1 MGEAWRDLVDRRTD
15 GAAARIEEELPAGG
29 ALLDLVRAMADKPI
43 AIGQLGQTLDGRIA
57 TVSGHSHYVNGE
69 GALDHLHRLRALVD
83 AVVIGA
89 ATLAMDDPSL
99 TTRRVSGPNPVRVV
113 LDPSGRA
120 LADRKLFTDGRAP
133 TLVVGPYAPGQ
144 SERLDC
150 GASPD
155 RVLAALRERGLRSVL
170 IEGGPRTLSAFLRAK
185 VLDRLHLLM
194 APKILGSGKPGILL
208 PEAATMA
215 GALTPDVSTYPLGED
230 LLFDCRFTPPAA

>member
-1 MGEAWRDLVDRRTD
+1 MGDAWQALVDRQTD
-15 GAAARIEEELPAGG
+15 GMAMRIGDEIPAGA
-29 ALLDLVRAMADKPI
+29 ALLDLVQAMADRPM
-43 AIGQLGQTLDGRIA
+43 AIGQIGQTLDGRVA

-83 AVVIGA
+83 AVLIGG
-89 ATLAMDDPSL
+89 ATLAMDDPLL
-99 TTRRVSGPNPVRVV
+99 TTRRVTGPNPVRVV

-120 LADRKLFTDGRAP
+120 LEDRKLFTDGQAP
-133 TLVVGPYAPGQ
+133 TLVVGPYAPGR

-155 RVLAALRERGLRSVL
+155 RILAALRERGLRSVL
-170 IEGGPRTLSAFLRAK
+170 IEGGPRTLSAFLRAGA
-185 VLDRLHLLM
+185 LDRLHLLM

-215 GALTPDVSTYPLGED
+215 SALTPQVSTYPVGDD
-230 LLFDCRFTPPAA
+230 LLFDCRFTAPVA

>member
-1 MGEAWRDLVDRRTD
+1 MVDVD
-15 GAAARIEEELPAGG
+15 NNL
-29 ALLDLVRAMADKPI
+29 
-43 AIGQLGQTLDGRIA
+43 
-57 TVSGHSHYVNGE
+57 
-69 GALDHLHRLRALVD
+69 D

-120 LADRKLFTDGRAP
+120 LADRKLFTDGQAP

-150 GASPD
+150 GASPG
-155 RVLAALRERGLRSVL
+155 RVLTALRERGLRSVL
-170 IEGGPRTLSAFLRAK
+170 IEGGPRTLSAFLQANT
-185 VLDRLHLLM
+185 LDRLHLLM

-215 GALTPDVSTYPLGED
+215 SALTPQVSTYRLGED
-230 LLFDCRFTPPAA
+230 LLFDCRFTSPEA

>member
-1 MGEAWRDLVDRRTD
+1 VGEAWRALVDRRMD
-15 GAAARIEEELPAGG
+15 GAAARIEDEVPAGA
-29 ALLDLVRAMADKPI
+29 ALVDLVQAMADRPI
-43 AIGQLGQTLDGRIA
+43 AIGQIGQTLDGRIA

-89 ATLAMDDPSL
+89 ATLAMDDPAL
-99 TTRRVSGPNPVRVV
+99 TTRRVPGPNPVRVV

-120 LADRKLFTDGRAP
+120 LADRKLFTDGQAP
-133 TLVVGPYAPGQ
+133 TLVVGPYAPGH

-150 GASPD
+150 GASPG

-170 IEGGPRTLSAFLRAK
+170 IEGGPRTLSAFLQANT
-185 VLDRLHLLM
+185 LDRLHLLV

-215 GALTPDVSTYPLGED
+215 AALTPHVTTYRLSED
-230 LLFDCRFTPPAA
+230 LLFDCRFTSREA